1 MSSSRSI
8 SRDIKRILYGSAVVA
23 GLGGPIVGHAQ
34 TAAGGTV
41 EEVVVTGIRYS
52 LQQSI
57 DTKRNADG
65 VVDALTAEDVG
76 KFPDKNLAEALQR
89 VPGVTVN
96 REFGEGERVNIRG
109 TDARLTKTLLNG
121 HSLSTADWF
130 ILDQLNT
137 TRSFNYLLL
146 PADIIGQTVVY
157 KTTQADLEE
166 GGVGGTVDI
175 KTRNPLDLES
185 MTIYGRLEGAY
196 TDMAGDTDPNAG
208 ALFSW
213 KNSSDTV
220 GFLIAGIYQDRH
232 IRRDGVETLG
242 YFSVDADPGP
252 AVNNV
257 LVPSLI
263 GSALFQQERK
273 RTGGNFAFQFKPS
286 DNLEFNL
293 TGLYSKFDADNLNEN
308 YLAWG
313 VRAIGN
319 GGTLTNAVI
328 DTSTAS
334 GTNTGT
340 AVAGT
345 ISSLNNGTSDF
356 GVVYDAIDRF
366 AHSESRNIDLL
377 TNFSPTEDWHLSFR
391 LGYTDAE
398 GDTDSQPFVE
408 FGAPA
413 VFNYDLRGKAP
424 SVTYV
429 PNGNGVAVDP
439 TNPASMQFIFSS
451 LHQILNNDDE
461 TYAYIDA
468 EKDFDM
474 GAFKG
479 LKFGAKYYDH
489 NRELIFNATTYGGFH
504 VRINTTPATAFAD
517 GQTPGDFL
525 ENISSAGTL
534 DQYWQVDKGS
544 VEQILFNNLDV
555 ATAAGTG
562 RTYYPQQN
570 FSVNEKTYG
579 GYVMGRFEGGGWRGN
594 AGVRIVRTDQESNG
608 NLITNDPNAI
618 QNPFGNYIPISVD
631 RSYTDYL
638 PSLNM
643 AYNMTDDII
652 MRFALGRV
660 MTRPDFNDV
669 APRTSLNP
677 GALTG
682 TAGNPDLDPF
692 RANQADLSMEWYPGA
707 GRIFGAALFY
717 KDIKSFITDKPVT
730 QFFNVQSA
738 TSPNLQCTTVS
749 PNVFNCPFLINQRS
763 NGGGGRMEGFEL
775 QATQPIWG
783 GFGLTGNYTFTD
795 AEADNGDPLPG
806 ASRDTFN
813 ASAYFENPRVSARLS
828 YTYRS
833 EFFVT
838 FDRSTHLNQ
847 DSLSSLDASL
857 LVNIIDNLALT
868 FDGINLTDEKI
879 VQFAD
884 TKVNPRAIYDNGRT
898 YYAGVRFKF

>member
-8 SRDIKRILYGSAVVA
+8 SRDIRQILYGSAVVA
-23 GLGGPIVGHAQ
+23 GMGSAGVAHAQ
-34 TAAGGTV
+34 AAEVT

-65 VVDALTAEDVG
+65 VIDAITAEDVG

-166 GGVGGTVDI
+166 GGVGGTIDV

-185 MTIYGRLEGAY
+185 LTFYGRLEAAY

-213 KNSSDTV
+213 KNSAETV
-220 GFLIAGIYQDRH
+220 GFLVAGVYQDRH

-242 YFSVDADPGP
+242 YFTADADPTAG
-252 AVNNV
+252 VNNV
-257 LVPSLI
+257 LTPSLI

-273 RTGGNFAFQFKPS
+273 RTGGNFAFQFRPS
-286 DNLEFNL
+286 DSLAFNL
-293 TGLYSKFDADNLNEN
+293 TGLYSKFDADNVNEN
-308 YLAWG
+308 FLAWG

-319 GGTLTNAVI
+319 GGALTNAVVN
-328 DTSTAS
+328 D
-334 GTNTGT
+334 GT

-345 ISSLNNGTSDF
+345 ISSLNNGTGDF
-356 GVVYDAIDRF
+356 GAVYDAIDRF

-377 TNFSPTEDWHLSFR
+377 TNFNPTEDWKLSLR
-391 LGYTDAE
+391 VGYTDAE

-413 VFNYDLRGKAP
+413 VFNYDLRGRAP
-424 SVTYV
+424 SVAFV
-429 PNGNGVAVDP
+429 ANGNGVAVDP
-439 TNPASMQFIFSS
+439 TNPSSMQLIFSS
-451 LHQILNNDDE
+451 LHEILNNDDE
-461 TYAYIDA
+461 TYAFVDA
-468 EKDFDM
+468 ERDFDAGM
-474 GAFKG
+474 FKG
-479 LKFGAKYYDH
+479 IKFGGKYYDH

-504 VRINTTPATAFAD
+504 VPINTTPASAFAD
-517 GQTPGDFL
+517 GLTPSDYL
-525 ENISSAGTL
+525 ENIKSSGTL
-534 DQYWQVDKGS
+534 DQYWQINKS
-544 VEQILFNNLDV
+544 QVEQILFGNLETQ
-555 ATAAGTG
+555 TAAGFG
-562 RTYYPQQN
+562 RAYYPQQN

-594 AGVRIVRTDQESNG
+594 LGVRVVRTEQNSKG
-608 NLITNDPNAI
+608 NLITNDPAAI
-618 QNPFGNYIPISVD
+618 SNPFGNYIPISVD

-652 MRFALGRV
+652 MRFSLGRV

-692 RANQADLSMEWYPGA
+692 RANQADLSLEWYPGA

-717 KDIKSFITDKPVT
+717 KDIKSFITDKPET

-738 TSPNLQCTTVS
+738 TSPALACTTVS
-749 PNVFNCPFLINQRS
+749 ANLFNCPFLINERS

-775 QATQPIWG
+775 QLTQPIWG
-783 GFGLTGNYTFTD
+783 GFGVTGNYTFTD
-795 AEADNGDPLPG
+795 AEADSGDPLPG

-813 ASAYFENPRVSARLS
+813 VSGYFENPLVSARLS

-857 LVNIIDNLALT
+857 VVNILDSLALT

-884 TKVNPRAIYDNGRT
+884 TPNNPRGIYDNGRT

>member
-8 SRDIKRILYGSAVVA
+8 SRDIKQILYGSAVVA
-23 GLGGPIVGHAQ
+23 GLGTISVAHAQ
-34 TAAGGTV
+34 ETGAVT

-57 DTKRNADG
+57 ETKRGASG
-65 VVDALTAEDVG
+65 VVDAISAEDVG

-89 VPGVTVN
+89 IPGVALN
-96 REFGEGERVNIRG
+96 REFGEGERINIRG
-109 TDARLTKTLLNG
+109 TDARLTKTMLNG

-146 PADIIGQTVVY
+146 PADIINQSIVY

-166 GGVGGTVDI
+166 GGIGGTVNVT
-175 KTRNPLDLES
+175 TRNPLDLES
-185 MTIYGRLEGAY
+185 LTFYGRVEGVY
-196 TDMAGDTDPNAG
+196 SELSGDTDPNAG

-213 KNSSDTV
+213 KNSSETL
-220 GFLIAGIYQDRH
+220 GFLIAGIYQDRN

-242 YFSVDADPGP
+242 YFTVDTDPTA

-257 LVPSLI
+257 LAPSLI

-273 RTGGNFAFQFKPS
+273 RTGGNFAFQFRPS
-286 DNLEFNL
+286 DSLAFNL
-293 TGLYSKFDADNLNEN
+293 TGLYSKFDADNINEN

-328 DTSTAS
+328 DK
-334 GTNTGT
+334 GT

-345 ISSLNNGTSDF
+345 ISSLNNGTGDF

-377 TNFSPTEDWHLSFR
+377 TNFNPGDAWKLSFR
-391 LGYTDAE
+391 VGYTDAE

-413 VFNYDLRGKAP
+413 VFNYDLRGRAP
-424 SVTYV
+424 AVSYV

-439 TNPASMQFIFSS
+439 TNPAALQFIFSS
-451 LHQILNNDDE
+451 LHEILNEDDE
-461 TYAYIDA
+461 TYGYIDA
-468 EKDFDM
+468 ERELDA
-474 GAFKG
+474 GILKG
-479 LKFGAKYYDH
+479 VKFGAKYYDH
-489 NRELIFNATTYGGFH
+489 NRKLTFNATTYGGFH
-504 VRINTTPATAFAD
+504 VRINTTPAAAFAD

-525 ENISSAGTL
+525 ENIKSSGTL
-534 DQYWQVDKGS
+534 DQYWQVNRGA
-544 VEQILFNNLDV
+544 VEQILFDNLDV

-562 RTYYPQQN
+562 RVYYPQQN
-570 FSVNEKTYG
+570 FSVEEETYG
-579 GYVMGRFEGGGWRGN
+579 GYIMGNFEGGGWRGN
-594 AGVRIVRTDQESNG
+594 VGVRIVQTDQTSKG
-608 NLITNDPNAI
+608 NLITNDPAAI
-618 QNPFGNYIPISVD
+618 SNPFGNYIPITVD

-643 AYNMTDDII
+643 AYDVTDDII
-652 MRFALGRV
+652 VRFALGRA

-677 GALTG
+677 GALSG

-692 RANQADLSMEWYPGA
+692 RANMADLSFEWYPGA
-707 GRIFGAALFY
+707 GSIFGAALFY

-730 QFFNVQSA
+730 EFFNVQSA
-738 TSPNLQCTTVS
+738 TSPNLQCTPVS
-749 PNVFNCPFLINQRS
+749 ANVFNCPFTINQRT
-763 NGGGGRMEGFEL
+763 NGGGGRTEGFEL
-775 QATQPIWG
+775 QLTQPIWG
-783 GFGLTGNYTFTD
+783 GFGVTGNYTFTD
-795 AEADNGDPLPG
+795 AEADNGDPMPG
-806 ASRDTFN
+806 NSRDMFN
-813 ASAYFENPRVSARLS
+813 LSGYFENQRLSARVSW
-828 YTYRS
+828 TYRS

-838 FDRSTHLNQ
+838 FDRTGHLNQ
-847 DSLSSLDASL
+847 DALSQLDASVV
-857 LVNIIDNLALT
+857 VNLMDSVALT

-879 VQFAD
+879 EQFQD
-884 TKVNPRAIYDNGRT
+884 IKSNPRAIYDNGRT
-898 YYAGVRFKF
+898 YYAGVRVKF

>member
-8 SRDIKRILYGSAVVA
+8 SRDIKRVLYGSAVVA
-23 GLGGPIVGHAQ
+23 GLGGPVVSHAQ
-34 TAAGGTV
+34 AVGV
-41 EEVVVTGIRYS
+41 QEEIVVTGIRYS

-65 VVDALTAEDVG
+65 VVDAITAEDVG

-109 TDARLTKTLLNG
+109 TDYRLTKTLLNG

-146 PADIIGQTVVY
+146 PADIIGQTIVY
-157 KTTQADLEE
+157 KTSQADLEE
-166 GGVGGTVDI
+166 GGVGGTIDV

-185 MTIYGRLEGAY
+185 MTIYGRLEAAY
-196 TDMAGDTDPNAG
+196 TDMAEDTDPQAG

-213 KNSSDTV
+213 KNSSETI
-220 GFLIAGIYQDRH
+220 GFLIAGTYQDRH
-232 IRRDGVETLG
+232 IRRDGVEVLG
-242 YFSVDADPGP
+242 YFPVDTDPSA

-273 RTGGNFAFQFKPS
+273 RTGGNFSFQFKPS
-286 DNLEFNL
+286 DSLEFNL

-319 GGTLTNAVI
+319 GGTLTNPVI
-328 DTSTAS
+328 S
-334 GTNTGT
+334 NGT

-377 TNFSPTEDWHLSFR
+377 TNFSPNDDWKLAFR
-391 LGYTDAE
+391 VGYTDAE
-398 GDTDSQPFVE
+398 GDTDAQPFVE

-413 VFNYDLRGKAP
+413 VFNYDLRGRAP
-424 SVTYV
+424 SVQYV
-429 PNGNGVAVDP
+429 ANGMGVAVDP
-439 TNPASMQFIFSS
+439 TNPASMALIFSS

-468 EKDFDM
+468 ERAFDA

-489 NRELIFNATTYGGFH
+489 NRDLNFQATTYGGFH
-504 VRINTTPATAFAD
+504 VPINTTPATAFAD
-517 GQTPGDFL
+517 GLTPGNFL
-525 ENISSAGTL
+525 ENIKSSGTL
-534 DQYWQVDKGS
+534 DQYWQVDTGN
-544 VEQILFNNLDV
+544 VEQILFNNLDTQ
-555 ATAAGTG
+555 TAAGNG
-562 RTYYPQQN
+562 RVYYPQQN
-570 FSVNEKTYG
+570 FSVNETTYG

-594 AGVRIVRTDQESNG
+594 AGVRVVRTDQTSNG
-608 NLITNDPNAI
+608 NLITNAPGAI
-618 QNPFGNYIPISVD
+618 ANPFGSYIPISVD
-631 RSYTDYL
+631 RSYTDWL

-652 MRFALGRV
+652 MR
-660 MTRPDFNDV
+660 
-669 APRTSLNP
+669 
-677 GALTG
+677 
-682 TAGNPDLDPF
+682 
-692 RANQADLSMEWYPGA
+692 
-707 GRIFGAALFY
+707 
-717 KDIKSFITDKPVT
+717 
-730 QFFNVQSA
+730 
-738 TSPNLQCTTVS
+738 SPW
-749 PNVFNCPFLINQRS
+749 R
-763 NGGGGRMEGFEL
+763 G
-775 QATQPIWG
+775 
-783 GFGLTGNYTFTD
+783 
-795 AEADNGDPLPG
+795 
-806 ASRDTFN
+806 
-813 ASAYFENPRVSARLS
+813 
-828 YTYRS
+828 
-833 EFFVT
+833 
-838 FDRSTHLNQ
+838 
-847 DSLSSLDASL
+847 
-857 LVNIIDNLALT
+857 
-868 FDGINLTDEKI
+868 
-879 VQFAD
+879 
-884 TKVNPRAIYDNGRT
+884 
-898 YYAGVRFKF
+898 